1 MKKYASKLLRFLLAR
16 VVDDDAGDPPVDPPA
31 DIGALGDGSGDDL
44 DDPIGD
50 LVDDEPTPPVSARRG
65 DDSRERLARLEAEV
79 EAAKRYADNL
89 RNSQPAPSPQAD
101 PEFQR
106 EEERLRASD
115 LTDLERW
122 QIQSN
127 RTLRENKRQAEE
139 ALRHAQDVS
148 DRAQFQSQFQSDPRR
163 SKYADR
169 IEQELTTLR
178 QRGQNAPREALYYF
192 MLGKDIAEGKLK
204 AKPKAPPAD
213 LPRGRTPGAKTDV
226 TARGGKNEH
235 QKRAERLANINI

>member
-1 MKKYASKLLRFLLAR
+1 MKFASKLLRFLLAR
-16 VVDDDAGDPPVDPPA
+16 VVDDGAGDPSADSPA
-31 DIGALGDGSGDDL
+31 DPGALDDVPVDDL
-44 DDPIGD
+44 DDPISD
-50 LVDDEPTPPVSARRG
+50 LGDDEPAAPVNARGRQ

-79 EAAKRYADNL
+79 EAAKRYADEV
-89 RNSQPAPSPQAD
+89 RSRSAAPPAPD
-101 PEFQR
+101 PEHQR
-106 EEERLRASD
+106 EEERLRAAD
-115 LTDLERW
+115 LTELERW

-148 DRAQFQSQFQSDPRR
+148 DRTQFQSKYQTDPRR
-163 SKYADR
+163 SKYEDR
-169 IEQELTTLR
+169 IEKELSTLR
-178 QRGQNAPREALYYF
+178 QRGQNAPREALYFF

-204 AKPKAPPAD
+204 PKTAKAPPAD
-213 LPRGRTPGAKTDV
+213 MPRGRTPGAKTDV